1 MKMRFNWSRFA
12 GVLTGFILAGVTQA
26 QSPTSA
32 PPVPGQLKA
41 PYYGKLSEL
50 PVGAVQPRGWIQ
62 QWLLRQAQGLTGH
75 PENLDY
81 PYDTCMFAG
90 EIPPPAIK
98 DKYWKPWWP
107 YEQSAYFTDATTRL
121 SRLINDPGINQR
133 RDAAMEYIL
142 NHSTGTNLGGSGACW
157 PNAVVGRALM
167 AEFSATAD
175 PRIAAVLQNWL
186 LTSAGQITQGGRN
199 GVNFE
204 EAFYLYGLTG
214 DQRLLDLCRKIYDGY
229 LTDSNSFCSAAKIQC
244 NGLFHEHGVTAAEE
258 LKCLPLM
265 YSYTGDPAALQ
276 FAQRA
281 YQKVLDN
288 NLMADG
294 GIVSSEH
301 LDKPSFFSVHESCD
315 ITDWSWSLG
324 YLFMATGDAHL
335 ADLIERTTFNALPGA
350 VTKDFKQLQYFS
362 AANQTVIAATNTHL
376 GHWLT
381 RMTYRAAHDTECCA
395 GNINRAMP
403 NYVIRMWMR
412 SNDGGL
418 AAVYYGPCEVTTSV
432 GDSKVTITEE
442 TGYPFRNDISFK
454 IKTTKP
460 VDFNLQLR
468 IPAWCDKAV
477 IVVNGKDMNNRS
489 IPGTFTGLNRTFH
502 DGDVVSLNLSMP
514 VRVEKWFKDQSV
526 SVTRGPL
533 VYSLKIDEQRVEHT
547 ADPDNIKPL
556 LSGHEI
562 RAFPEV
568 EFSASSDWRY
578 GLIAAPKKDLK
589 DIKVVESPMTEN
601 PFIEDQTP
609 VHLELPLYH
618 LPDWASGLSEPAGL
632 PAASQQQVDGRAK
645 TMTLVPYGS
654 THLRLTTLPLVQS
667 VVKK

>member
-1 MKMRFNWSRFA
+1 MRFDYSLFA
-12 GVLTGFILAGVTQA
+12 GVLLAGITFTDVAQA
-26 QSPTSA
+26 QSPA
-32 PPVPGQLKA
+32 PAAPVPGQFKA
-41 PYYGKLSEL
+41 RYYGKLSEL

-62 QWLLRQAQGLTGH
+62 QWLLRQASGLTGH

-98 DKYWKPWWP
+98 DKYWKSWWP
-107 YEQSAYFTDATTRL
+107 YEQSAYYTDATARL
-121 SRLINDPGINQR
+121 SRLINDPGIDRR
-133 RDAAMEYIL
+133 RDAAMDYIL
-142 NHSTGTNLGGSGACW
+142 THSTGTNLGGSAACW

-186 LTSAGQITQGGRN
+186 LTSVGEITKGGRN

-214 DQRLLDLCRKIYDGY
+214 DQRLLDLGQKIYQGY
-229 LTDSNSFCSAAKIQC
+229 LTDTNSFFTAEKIHG
-244 NGLFHEHGVTAAEE
+244 NGPFHEHGVTAAEE

-276 FAQRA
+276 FARRA

-301 LDKPSFFSVHESCD
+301 LDRPGFYSVHESCD

-324 YLFMATGDAHL
+324 YLFMATGDANV

-362 AANQTVIAATNTHL
+362 AVNQTVIAATNTHL

-403 NYVIRMWMR
+403 NYVIRSWMR
-412 SNDGGL
+412 ADDQGL
-418 AAVYYGPCEVTTSV
+418 AAVYYGPNEVTAPV
-432 GDSKVTITEE
+432 AGQNVTITED
-442 TGYPFRNDISFK
+442 TSYPFRNDIAFK
-454 IKTTKP
+454 IKTAQP
-460 VDFNLQLR
+460 VTFNLQLR
-468 IPAWCDKAV
+468 IPGWCDQAT
-477 IVVNGKDMNNRS
+477 IRVNGKNLDAKS
-489 IPGTFTGLNRTFH
+489 AAGTFASVKREFH
-502 DGDVVSLNLSMP
+502 DGDVINLTLAMP
-514 VRVEKWFKDQSV
+514 VKVENWFKNQGV
-526 SVTRGPL
+526 SITRGPL
-533 VYSLKIDEQRVEHT
+533 VYSLQIVEKRVEHT
-547 ADPDNIKPL
+547 SDPDNIKPL

-568 EFSASSDWRY
+568 EFSANSDWRY
-578 GLIAAPKKDLK
+578 GMGMVSKKYPK
-589 DIKVVESPMTEN
+589 DIKAVESPLTEN
-601 PFIEDQTP
+601 PFIEEQTP
-609 VHLELPLYH
+609 VRLELPLYH
-618 LPDWASGLSEPAGL
+618 LPDWAPGLSEPAGL
-632 PAASQQQVDGRAK
+632 PTAGQQQVDGDAK

-654 THLRLTTLPLVQS
+654 THLRLTTLPVVVS

>member
-1 MKMRFNWSRFA
+1 MKMKLDRGLVVGAMLVGFAFA
-12 GVLTGFILAGVTQA
+12 GVVQA
-26 QSPTSA
+26 QPA
-32 PPVPGQLKA
+32 PDAAVPGQFKA
-41 PYYGKLSEL
+41 RYYGKLSEL

-62 QWLLRQAQGLTGH
+62 QWLQRQAQGLTGH

-121 SRLINDPGINQR
+121 SRLISDPGINQR
-133 RDAAMEYIL
+133 RDAAMKYIL
-142 NHSTGTNLGGSGACW
+142 EHSTGTNLGGSGACW

-167 AEFSATAD
+167 AEFSATGD
-175 PRIAAVLQNWL
+175 PRIASVMQNWL

-214 DQRLLDLCRKIYDGY
+214 DQRLLDLCRTIYNGY
-229 LTDSNSFCSAAKIQC
+229 LTDTNSFFTTAKIQG

-276 FAQRA
+276 LAQRA
-281 YQKVLDN
+281 YKKVLDN

-301 LDKPSFFSVHESCD
+301 LDKPAFFSVHESCD

-412 SNDGGL
+412 GDDNGL
-418 AAVYYGPCEVTTSV
+418 AAVYYGPSEVTTTV
-432 GDSKVTITEE
+432 NGQPITITEE
-442 TGYPFRNDISFK
+442 TSYPFRNDISFK

-477 IVVNGKDMNNRS
+477 IAVNGKDVNNGS

-514 VRVEKWFKDQSV
+514 VKVEDWFKHEAV
-526 SVTRGPL
+526 SITRGPL
-533 VYSLKIDEQRVEHT
+533 VYSLKIDEQRVERT

-568 EFSASSDWRY
+568 EFSAGSDWRY
-578 GLIAAPKKDLK
+578 GLDMVSKKYLT
-589 DIKVVESPMTEN
+589 DIKVVQSPMTKN
-601 PFIEDQTP
+601 PFIEDQAP
-609 VHLELPLYH
+609 VRLELPLYH
-618 LPDWASGLSEPAGL
+618 LPDWASGLNEPAGL
-632 PAASQQQVDGRAK
+632 PSASQQQVDGRTK

-654 THLRLTTLPLVQS
+654 THLRLTTLPVVVS